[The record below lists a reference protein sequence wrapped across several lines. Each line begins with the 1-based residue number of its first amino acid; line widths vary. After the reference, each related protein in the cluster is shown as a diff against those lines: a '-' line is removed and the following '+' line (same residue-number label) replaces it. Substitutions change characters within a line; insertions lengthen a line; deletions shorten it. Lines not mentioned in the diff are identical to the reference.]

1 MGERPTATG
10 RKLRAFVN
18 IPTYMGRSNIHTLTI
33 TNISLSGCFLRTD
46 MWLDAGTKVSLGVP
60 LEGGKILELPGMVVR
75 QHDDPKGY
83 GISFFA
89 LPDEERRELALLIAE
104 TLEQ

>member
-1 MGERPTATG
+1 MRERESATS
-10 RKLRAFVN
+10 RKLRAYVN

-46 MWLDAGTKVSLGVP
+46 MWLDSGTKVSLGVP
-60 LEGGKILELPGMVVR
+60 LEGGKILELKGMVVR
-75 QHDDPKGY
+75 QHDEPKGY
-83 GISFFA
+83 GISFFP

-104 TLEQ
+104 TIE